1 VLHSLKHGYSNI
13 RYNNTKLLYYSIEN
27 ENFEVAKFLLRNGI
41 PIDNKDNNILEYLLK
56 KDKLNSKK
64 LQFILKIVKD
74 ASLCTIEII

>member
-1 VLHSLKHGYSNI
+1 M
-13 RYNNTKLLYYSIEN
+13 
-27 ENFEVAKFLLRNGI
+27 RNGI

-74 ASLCTIEII
+74 ASLCTIEIIWYCI